1 MDTGPGCQVLDSST
15 KQPIY
20 GNTNVEDHS
29 YPTNTSYLLLTVSKE
44 SRIIYSRFILVLKTV
59 SLIVVKKKIVTRST
73 WEGFKAAEE
82 GRANIMKFS
91 I

>member
-1 MDTGPGCQVLDSST
+1 LDTGLGCQALDSSM

-20 GNTNVEDHS
+20 GNTNAEEHS

-44 SRIIYSRFILVLKTV
+44 SRIIYSRFILVFKTV
-59 SLIVVKKKIVTRST
+59 NLIVTRPT
-73 WEGFKAAEE
+73 WAGFKAAEE
-82 GRANIMKFS
+82 GRANVIKFS